1 MIHSSMLRLKKDL
14 RVEQEIDG
22 KEVESQTRQ
31 EESKNFIL
39 LVLIVFELGSICHD
53 TFVQFLFRSV
63 EGVRLCGAKKERR
76 EGEEKGRREG
86 IVVRKREQRNPTY
99 PIESSLLESIP
110 AQVSG

>member
-1 MIHSSMLRLKKDL
+1 MFNSKKEIMNSHRGVSGVIHSSMLRLKKDL

-22 KEVESQTRQ
+22 KEIESQTRQ

-63 EGVRLCGAKKERR
+63 EGV
-76 EGEEKGRREG
+76 
-86 IVVRKREQRNPTY
+86 
-99 PIESSLLESIP
+99 SM
-110 AQVSG
+110 